1 MDAQDKKSKDWTLF
15 GRTEDSAIARA
26 KYKREMGIN
35 PSYKTQQNAE
45 VSRSAQSMKNPTA
58 KPYDPKDSAKV
69 AALRKKETTKTFGS
83 RTSGPGQKRMG
94 ASGASIESDY
104 RGPNRGLSQRKPAPA
119 AGAPPKPRL
128 KPDRSG
134 AATVR
139 KAEGPKAASD
149 KSSQSGKMTSFQR
162 MKARQF
168 EKEGVAGRSMTR
180 SAAQKKAM
188 EKSGGPKV
196 SLASMKERLSSAF
209 KPKVSG
215 SKPKPLMSAFAK
227 KNLAANQAIG
237 KKK

>member
-15 GRTEDSAIARA
+15 GRTEDNAIARA

-45 VSRSAQSMKNPTA
+45 VSRSSQSMKNPTSR
-58 KPYDPKDSAKV
+58 PYDPADSAKV
-69 AALRKKETTKTFGS
+69 AALRKKDPRKAAGTVTE
-83 RTSGPGQKRMG
+83 PYEPKRKAAG
-94 ASGASIESDY
+94 TITAPYDKKPVSAAS
-104 RGPNRGLSQRKPAPA
+104 
-119 AGAPPKPRL
+119 GAPPKPKM
-128 KPDRSG
+128 KP
-134 AATVR
+134 
-139 KAEGPKAASD
+139 ASD
-149 KSSQSGKMTSFQR
+149 KSSQSGKMTNFQR

-188 EKSGGPKV
+188 EKSGGPKI
-196 SLASMKERLSSAF
+196 SLASMKERLSSAY

-215 SKPKPLMSAFAK
+215 NKPKPLMSAFAK

>member
-1 MDAQDKKSKDWTLF
+1 
-15 GRTEDSAIARA
+15 
-26 KYKREMGIN
+26 MGIN

-69 AALRKKETTKTFGS
+69 AALRKKDTRKAAGTVTE
-83 RTSGPGQKRMG
+83 PYEPKRKAAG
-94 ASGASIESDY
+94 TITAPYDKKPVSAAS
-104 RGPNRGLSQRKPAPA
+104 
-119 AGAPPKPRL
+119 GAPPKPKM
-128 KPDRSG
+128 KPAR
-134 AATVR
+134 V
-139 KAEGPKAASD
+139 ASD
-149 KSSQSGKMTSFQR
+149 KSSQSGKMTNFQR

-196 SLASMKERLSSAF
+196 SLASMKERLSSAY

-215 SKPKPLMSAFAK
+215 GKPKPLMSAFAK